1 MLRLIMILTVI
12 LTFAGLPQA
21 LQPLLMSGPPRLVM
35 LNTGEPPHVINP
47 HAPDR
52 VQVPGKTAEGTSKVT
67 GPDLTS
73 TQSWAELVMQPRS
86 QS

>member
-1 MLRLIMILTVI
+1 M
-12 LTFAGLPQA
+12 F
-21 LQPLLMSGPPRLVM
+21 
-35 LNTGEPPHVINP
+35 NTEEVPHVINP
-47 HAPDR
+47 HAPQR
-52 VQVPGKTAEGTSKVT
+52 VQTQSSAVEEVGKVT

>member
-35 LNTGEPPHVINP
+35 FNTEEVPHVINP
-47 HAPDR
+47 HAPQR
-52 VQVPGKTAEGTSKVT
+52 VQTQSGAVEETSKVA